1 MKSIIDVIKPYISE
15 WVALPLALLLII
27 LSGMLFFDLGQV
39 LPSESTNLLT
49 PTQMVKLVVIIFL
62 LFLGMSFSYILL
74 YKAFSKKP
82 KIGDYDP
89 INPPGFLKHRR
100 TGKYYCYRCLVKDHI
115 VSELSIVLPE
125 NKLVCRCCD
134 DSYDISTKIIPDS
147 YFSKAWDEFVKEICS
162 KNKDGQPI
170 NQGDG

>member
-1 MKSIIDVIKPYISE
+1 MKQIIDVIKPYISE
-15 WVALPLALLLII
+15 WIWLPLILLSII
-27 LSGMLFFDLGQV
+27 LSGMLFFDLGSI
-39 LPSESTNLLT
+39 LPSESIRLLT
-49 PTQMVKLVVIIFL
+49 PIQLAKLVVILSL
-62 LFLGMSFSYILL
+62 LFLAMSFCYIFL
-74 YKAFSKKP
+74 YRTFSKKP
-82 KIGDYDP
+82 KIGDYNP

-100 TGKYYCYRCLVKDHI
+100 TGKYYCYRCLVKDHR

-147 YFSKAWDEFVKEICS
+147 YFSKAWNEFVKEICS
-162 KNKDGQPI
+162 KNKDGQPN